1 MLRVYLDLNRFIL
14 SQILEE
20 YISLKQ
26 NTRSSMWGPLAI
38 ACGGTF
44 IVWPILTYTQMM
56 FDGRLSFP
64 YQDVA
69 SGMMMMVCFFVFCGL
84 LIAGMGLQLI
94 LNDHNH

>member
-1 MLRVYLDLNRFIL
+1 MLRVYLDSYHSAH
-14 SQILEE
+14 SQIVEE
-20 YISLKQ
+20 YISLSQK
-26 NTRSSMWGPLAI
+26 TRSSIWGPLAI
-38 ACGGTF
+38 AFGGTF

-69 SGMMMMVCFFVFCGL
+69 PGMMMMVCVFVFCGL

-94 LNDHNH
+94 LNDYNH